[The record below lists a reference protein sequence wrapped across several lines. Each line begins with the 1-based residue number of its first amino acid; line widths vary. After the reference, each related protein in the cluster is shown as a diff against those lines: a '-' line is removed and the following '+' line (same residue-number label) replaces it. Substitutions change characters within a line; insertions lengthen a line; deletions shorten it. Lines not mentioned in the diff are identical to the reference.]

1 MSQELIA
8 RIEAARGPDRGLD
21 CRIWCAVERQNF
33 DVCQQVVPNFGEW
46 LAPSYTASIDA
57 ALTLV
62 PDGKLFAVETYDNAG
77 VYPVHVRASAWVQGA
92 PRCFAATPALALCAA
107 ALKARLA

>member
-1 MSQELIA
+1 MSHELIA
-8 RIEAARGPDRGLD
+8 RIESATGPDRELD

-33 DVCQQVVPNFGEW
+33 DVCRQVVPNFGEW

-57 ALTLV
+57 ALSLV
-62 PDGKLFAVETYDNAG
+62 PDGHQWSLSECAMPDRYYAG
-77 VYPVHVRASAWVQGA
+77 LGSRKASGRSFVAQ
-92 PRCFAATPALALCAA
+92 AATPALALCAA